1 MKTTLKYCLSELT
14 GTVDDLVLYR
24 NRKTGKLLA
33 RRYCIPKPSAENTR
47 MAETSRNLFA
57 LAPSEAY
64 KADLKL
70 YLLLHNELSHTH
82 KPFHSWV
89 NLYMTLMSRLAKAYP
104 ETDLKTL
111 TRNAI
116 YTNNLPCKSVSAA
129 VQAGLLSP
137 VPGWEKLVAEM

>member
-1 MKTTLKYCLSELT
+1 MKTKLKYCLSELS

-33 RRYCIPKPSAENTR
+33 RRYCVPKPSAENTR

-64 KADLKL
+64 KADLKV
-70 YLLLHNELSHTH
+70 YLLLSNELGN
-82 KPFHSWV
+82 KPFQSWA
-89 NLYMTLMSRLAKAYP
+89 NLYMILMNRMAKAYP
-104 ETDLKTL
+104 ETNLRTL
-111 TRNAI
+111 SRSDI
-116 YTNNLPCKSVSAA
+116 YTNDLPCKSVAAA

-137 VPGWEKLVAEM
+137 VPGWEMLVSEI

>member
-1 MKTTLKYCLSELT
+1 MKTKLKYCLSELT

-33 RRYCIPKPSAENTR
+33 RRYCVPKPSAENTR

-70 YLLLHNELSHTH
+70 YLLLHNELSH

-104 ETDLKTL
+104 AIDLKTL
-111 TRNAI
+111 TRNDI
-116 YTNNLPCKSVSAA
+116 YTNDLPCKSVSAA

-137 VPGWEKLVAEM
+137 VPGWDKLVSEM

>member
-1 MKTTLKYCLSELT
+1 MKTKLKYCLSELS

-24 NRKTGKLLA
+24 NKKSGKLIA
-33 RRYCIPKPSAENTR
+33 RRYCVPKPSAENTR
-47 MAETSRNLFA
+47 IAETSRNLFA

-64 KADLKL
+64 KADLKM
-70 YLLLHNELSHTH
+70 YLLLHNELSH

-89 NLYMTLMSRLAKAYP
+89 NLYMTLMSCLAKAYP
-104 ETDLKTL
+104 DIDLKTL
-111 TRNAI
+111 SRNDIFA
-116 YTNNLPCKSVSAA
+116 NDLPCKSVSAA

>member
-1 MKTTLKYCLSELT
+1 MKTKLKYCLSELT

-33 RRYCIPKPSAENTR
+33 RRYCVPKPSAENTR

-70 YLLLHNELSHTH
+70 YLLLHNELSH

-104 ETDLKTL
+104 AIDLKTL
-111 TRNAI
+111 TRNDIIA
-116 YTNNLPCKSVSAA
+116 NDLPCRSVSRA
-129 VQAGLLSP
+129 VQAGLLDS
-137 VPGWEKLVAEM
+137 VSGWDKLVAEI

>member
-1 MKTTLKYCLSELT
+1 MKTKLKYCLSELS
-14 GTVDDLVLYR
+14 GTLDDLVLYR
-24 NRKTGKLLA
+24 NKKSGKLIA
-33 RRYCIPKPSAENTR
+33 RRYCVPKPSAENPR
-47 MAETSRNLFA
+47 IAETSRNLFA

-64 KADLKL
+64 KADLKM
-70 YLLLHNELSHTH
+70 YLLLHNELSH

-104 ETDLKTL
+104 DIDLKTL
-111 TRNAI
+111 SRNDIFA
-116 YTNNLPCKSVSAA
+116 NDLPCKSVSAA

>member
-1 MKTTLKYCLSELT
+1 MKTKLKYCLSELT

-33 RRYCIPKPSAENTR
+33 RRYCVPKPSAENTR

-70 YLLLHNELSHTH
+70 YLLLHNELSH
-82 KPFHSWV
+82 KPFHGYSEPTEPPIPHHESHP
-89 NLYMTLMSRLAKAYP
+89 LRKI
-104 ETDLKTL
+104 E
-111 TRNAI
+111 
-116 YTNNLPCKSVSAA
+116 
-129 VQAGLLSP
+129 QP
-137 VPGWEKLVAEM
+137 VTI